1 MNIYE
6 YAMQMEKDGENYY
19 RELAAKAQSA
29 GIRNIL
35 TMLANAEVNHYRIFE
50 RMKQHESM
58 QPVDLAYLADIKN
71 VFAEMREKKEPMA
84 TNNAQIYLYR
94 KAQELEKKTRDFYR
108 DKAGEVDQS
117 QKAIFLK
124 IADEE
129 QKHFNILETIIGMV
143 SRPQT
148 WLENPEWYH
157 LEDY

>member
-19 RELAAKAQSA
+19 RELAAKTQSA

-50 RMKQHESM
+50 RMKQHESI
-58 QPVDLAYLADIKN
+58 QPADLAYLADIKN
-71 VFAEMREKKEPMA
+71 VFAQMRVNKESMT
-84 TNNAQIYLYR
+84 TNGRQIDLYR
-94 KAQELEKKTRDFYR
+94 KAQGLEKKTRDFYR
-108 DKAGEVDQS
+108 EKAGEVDQS
-117 QKAIFLK
+117 QKATFLK
-124 IADEE
+124 IGDEE
-129 QKHFNILETIIGMV
+129 QKHFNILETIIDMV

-157 LEDY
+157 LDDY